1 MSTSQAL
8 SPAAIR
14 QCLWTTCSSA
24 RLFLIMLYGIAFRVD
39 TKVIRYSVEI
49 ALTFSLPEWK
59 LKSLKVT
66 LTFEFVDKIL
76 WCDHLNETF
85 SAVLSQGTIYW
96 VCSSNFW
103 VRGRTKF
110 YDLTI
115 QMKPLCLYFQM
126 MLFVF
131 KILQNENLGIY
142 VELCPWPHLAMKG
155 VTSL

>member
-1 MSTSQAL
+1 MSRSQAL
-8 SPAAIR
+8 NPAAIR
-14 QCLWTTCSSA
+14 QCVWTTCSSA

-59 LKSLKVT
+59 LKSLKVI
-66 LTFEFVDKIL
+66 LTFESVDKIL
-76 WCDHLNETF
+76 WCDHSNETS

-103 VRGRTKF
+103 VCGRTKS

-115 QMKPLCLYFQM
+115 RMKPLCLYLQM
-126 MLFVF
+126 VLFVS
-131 KILQNENLGIY
+131 KILQNEIWEFIWNSALGHT
-142 VELCPWPHLAMKG
+142 WQWKG
-155 VTSL
+155 